1 VVEFLNFSFD
11 YPEDNAQQRRSYR
24 VHYPGLTVRVPTFDT
39 AYPVLDLS
47 TFGVAFRDESQS
59 FRQGQE
65 IELDLYVQGKIWIA
79 GLMATV
85 VRVRESV
92 LVACNFEALTKQQEV
107 RMDKLTLEIQKRWI
121 AYRKRQQQ
129 QEMNTDESKKT

>member
-79 GLMATV
+79 VAPTTV